1 MQRGL
6 QAAGEVEVIDQVSKA
21 LRQRGDRGRGRHRGV
36 DRRYDPVEVAAAAAS
51 RRRAA
56 LEQPIDAE
64 RNLVGQCD
72 FGDGHLDYHLALR
85 NVELLERRLDH
96 RVFRGR
102 RDDEDGVVVLVGD
115 YLDVANHADAIT
127 AGDRPRGSRGLHLRL
142 GHRRRVGGCRRRRR
156 RGTGL
161 RLERRR
167 RNDRS
172 RRRARRQCGRSGGRL
187 LLDPA
192 GESLLQQRPDAFGAA
207 VLHLIDVEA
216 HA

>member
-115 YLDVANHADAIT
+115 YLDVANHADSV
-127 AGDRPRGSRGLHLRL
+127 AGGNRPRRSGCLRRGY
-142 GHRRRVGGCRRRRR
+142 GGGCGIRRRRR
-156 RGTGL
+156 RAGRDGGCLGL
-161 RLERRR
+161 E
-167 RNDRS
+167 
-172 RRRARRQCGRSGGRL
+172 
-187 LLDPA
+187 
-192 GESLLQQRPDAFGAA
+192 
-207 VLHLIDVEA
+207 
-216 HA
+216 